1 MKFPFTS
8 IKKAEHRLR
17 CSAQYLDYPE
27 LMQCFNP
34 RRGSDLTYRQ
44 KSFPIGHRLDQVFA
58 FPSEFSI
65 TRVKRQCPR
74 LAEPHIRSIVKR
86 KIPRTRQ
93 RRDLRSIKINHAF
106 KDQLFPCG
114 QKLIHLI
121 RRHPASPNLLD
132 QHMAK
137 FIPPENGRDPFGIH
151 YQQTLNPTLQLGI
164 SDKEIRYHRAIDNN
178 HGKNLPYP
186 STSRKAF
193 LRTNAVKDEI
203 ISAPHQSQ
211 TVFLP
216 RSMSFA
222 DLSLTHLPE
231 RSNARRGFFCLPL
244 GHQQPPHSVPR
255 LPLDSRFVGSSSP
268 APSKPHAS
276 RRAHSVSLK
285 SACLQTAITMTANQP
300 LFP

>member
-1 MKFPFTS
+1 MKFLFSS

-17 CSAQYLDYPE
+17 CSALSLDYPE
-27 LMQCFNP
+27 LMQCLFQSATRFKP
-34 RRGSDLTYRQ
+34 DPST
-44 KSFPIGHRLDQVFA
+44 KSFPTGHRLNQAFA

-65 TRVKRQCPR
+65 PRVKRQSPR
-74 LAEPHIRSIVKR
+74 LAEPHIRGIIKR

-93 RRDLRSIKINHAF
+93 CCDLRSIKINHAF

-121 RRHPASPNLLD
+121 RRHPASPYLLD

-151 YQQTLNPTLQLGI
+151 FQQTLNRALQLGI

-178 HGKNLPYP
+178 HGKNLPSP
-186 STSRKAF
+186 LTSGKVA
-193 LRTNAVKDEI
+193 NPVEDEI

-211 TVFLP
+211 AVFLP

-222 DLSLTHLPE
+222 DLSLIHPPE
-231 RSNARRGFFCLPL
+231 RSSARRDFFYPPL
-244 GHQQPPHSVPR
+244 GYHQLPHSVPR
-255 LPLDSRFVGSSSP
+255 LPLGSRSVDSSSP
-268 APSKPHAS
+268 APSGPRAN
-276 RRAHSVSLK
+276 RRAHFVWSK
-285 SACLQTAITMTANQP
+285 SACRQTDITLTANQHHSS
-300 LFP
+300 